1 MHVTLRAGANN
12 VTLRIRD
19 DGPGFDMKALP
30 RTRRGMGLATMRERA
45 QEIGARLDIR
55 TRAGARHDGHRDGPI
70 DLMNKGIRLL
80 IVDDHSVVRE
90 GLRAFLRLQDG
101 IDVVGEAGG
110 ADEAIAVASTSSPD
124 VMLLDLVMPGGDGVG
139 AIRRLLEVAPGVRV
153 LVLTSFA
160 DDAQI
165 FAAIAAGA
173 AGYLL
178 KNVDPQALADGIRDV
193 YAGRPAL
200 DPSVAARLMH
210 RSGGSHAA
218 HGDLTARER
227 DVLRLVVEGL
237 ANKQIAQRLGIGEKT
252 IKTHV
257 SRVLA
262 KLGVEDRTQAAVLAI
277 REGLVD

>member
-1 MHVTLRAGANN
+1 VS
-12 VTLRIRD
+12 
-19 DGPGFDMKALP
+19 PP
-30 RTRRGMGLATMRERA
+30 
-45 QEIGARLDIR
+45 
-55 TRAGARHDGHRDGPI
+55 
-70 DLMNKGIRLL
+70 IRLV

-101 IDVVGEAGG
+101 IEVVGEAAGP
-110 ADEAIAVASTSSPD
+110 DEAVRVAEESLPD
-124 VMLLDLVMPGGDGVG
+124 VVLLDLAMPEGDGIG
-139 AIRRLLEVAPGVRV
+139 AIRRLLEVAPHTRV

-178 KNVDPQALADGIRDV
+178 KDVDPGALADGIRDV
-193 YAGRPAL
+193 HAGRPAL
-200 DPSVAARLMH
+200 HPSVAARLMH
-210 RSGGSHAA
+210 RSRAPRA
-218 HGDLTARER
+218 DRTDLTARER

-262 KLGVEDRTQAAVLAI
+262 KLGVADRTQAAVLAI

>member
-1 MHVTLRAGANN
+1 
-12 VTLRIRD
+12 
-19 DGPGFDMKALP
+19 
-30 RTRRGMGLATMRERA
+30 
-45 QEIGARLDIR
+45 
-55 TRAGARHDGHRDGPI
+55 
-70 DLMNKGIRLL
+70 MNAPIRLL
-80 IVDDHSVVRE
+80 IVDDHSVVRQ

-101 IDVVGEAGG
+101 IEVIGEA
-110 ADEAIAVASTSSPD
+110 ADGEEAVRVARTSRPD
-124 VMLLDLVMPGGDGVG
+124 VILLDLVMPDGGGVG

-178 KNVDPQALADGIRDV
+178 KDIDPQALADGIREV
-193 YAGRPAL
+193 HAGRPAL
-200 DPSVAARLMH
+200 HPAVAARLMH
-210 RSGGSHAA
+210 RNRSPSPA
-218 HGDLTARER
+218 HTELTRRER

-237 ANKQIAQRLGIGEKT
+237 PNKQIAQRLGIGEKT

-262 KLGVEDRTQAAVLAI
+262 KLGVADRTQAAVLAI

>member
-1 MHVTLRAGANN
+1 
-12 VTLRIRD
+12 
-19 DGPGFDMKALP
+19 
-30 RTRRGMGLATMRERA
+30 
-45 QEIGARLDIR
+45 
-55 TRAGARHDGHRDGPI
+55 
-70 DLMNKGIRLL
+70 MNAPIRLL

-101 IDVVGEAGG
+101 IDVVGEAAG
-110 ADEAIAVASTSSPD
+110 ADDAIRVAGEVSPD
-124 VMLLDLVMPGGDGVG
+124 VVLLDLVMPQGDGIG
-139 AIRRLLEVAPGVRV
+139 AIRRLLEVAPGAHV

-160 DDAQI
+160 DDSQI

-178 KNVDPQALADGIRDV
+178 KDVDPQALADGIRDV

-200 DPSVAARLMH
+200 DASVAARLMH
-210 RSGGSHAA
+210 RSGSPRQA
-218 HGDLTARER
+218 HSDLTARER
-227 DVLRLVVEGL
+227 DVLRLIVEGL

>member
-1 MHVTLRAGANN
+1 VSEA
-12 VTLRIRD
+12 
-19 DGPGFDMKALP
+19 
-30 RTRRGMGLATMRERA
+30 
-45 QEIGARLDIR
+45 
-55 TRAGARHDGHRDGPI
+55 
-70 DLMNKGIRLL
+70 IRLL

-90 GLRAFLRLQDG
+90 GLRAFLRTQDG
-101 IDVVGEAGG
+101 IEVVGEAAG
-110 ADEAIAVASTSSPD
+110 AEEAIRVAATVAPD
-124 VMLLDLVMPGGDGVG
+124 VILLDLVMPEGDGIG

-178 KNVDPQALADGIRDV
+178 KDIDPEALADGIRDV
-193 YAGRPAL
+193 HAGRPAL
-200 DPSVAARLMH
+200 HPSVATRLMH
-210 RSGGSHAA
+210 RSGSGALRHSE
-218 HGDLTARER
+218 LTAREHE
-227 DVLRLVVEGL
+227 VLRLVVEGL

-262 KLGVEDRTQAAVLAI
+262 KLGVTDRTQAAVLAI

>member
-1 MHVTLRAGANN
+1 MT
-12 VTLRIRD
+12 D
-19 DGPGFDMKALP
+19 S
-30 RTRRGMGLATMRERA
+30 
-45 QEIGARLDIR
+45 
-55 TRAGARHDGHRDGPI
+55 
-70 DLMNKGIRLL
+70 IRLL

-90 GLRAFLRLQDG
+90 GLRAFLRLQEG

-110 ADEAIAVASTSSPD
+110 ADEAITVAGASSPD
-124 VMLLDLVMPGGDGVG
+124 VILLDLVMPGGDGIG

-165 FAAIAAGA
+165 FAAVAAGA

-200 DPSVAARLMH
+200 DPSVASRLMH
-210 RSGGSHAA
+210 RGGASPTA

>member
-1 MHVTLRAGANN
+1 MSA
-12 VTLRIRD
+12 
-19 DGPGFDMKALP
+19 P
-30 RTRRGMGLATMRERA
+30 
-45 QEIGARLDIR
+45 
-55 TRAGARHDGHRDGPI
+55 
-70 DLMNKGIRLL
+70 IRLL

-101 IDVVGEAGG
+101 IEVVGEAAG
-110 ADEAIAVASTSSPD
+110 ADEAITVASTSAPD
-124 VMLLDLVMPGGDGVG
+124 VILLDLVMPRGDGIG
-139 AIRRLLEVAPGVRV
+139 AVRRLLEVAPDVRV

-165 FAAIAAGA
+165 FAAMAAGA

-178 KNVDPQALADGIRDV
+178 KDVDPQALADGIRDV
-193 YAGRPAL
+193 HAGRPAL
-200 DPSVAARLMH
+200 HPSVAARLM
-210 RSGGSHAA
+210 RRGGSQRPTHS
-218 HGDLTARER
+218 DLTARER
-227 DVLRLVVEGL
+227 DVLALVVEGL

>member
-1 MHVTLRAGANN
+1 MSA
-12 VTLRIRD
+12 
-19 DGPGFDMKALP
+19 P
-30 RTRRGMGLATMRERA
+30 
-45 QEIGARLDIR
+45 
-55 TRAGARHDGHRDGPI
+55 
-70 DLMNKGIRLL
+70 IRLV

-101 IDVVGEAGG
+101 IDVVGEAAT
-110 ADEAIAVASTSSPD
+110 ADEAIQVAAALSPD
-124 VMLLDLVMPGGDGVG
+124 VVLLDLVMPGGDGIG
-139 AIRRLLEVAPGVRV
+139 AIRRVIEGAPAARV

-165 FAAIAAGA
+165 FAAMAAGA

-178 KNVDPQALADGIRDV
+178 KDVDPQALADGIRDV
-193 YAGRPAL
+193 HEGRPAL
-200 DPSVAARLMH
+200 HPSVAARLMRRGDPREDAH
-210 RSGGSHAA
+210 SGM
-218 HGDLTARER
+218 TPRER
-227 DVLRLVVEGL
+227 DVLRLIVEGL

-252 IKTHV
+252 VKTHV

>member
-1 MHVTLRAGANN
+1 
-12 VTLRIRD
+12 
-19 DGPGFDMKALP
+19 
-30 RTRRGMGLATMRERA
+30 
-45 QEIGARLDIR
+45 
-55 TRAGARHDGHRDGPI
+55 
-70 DLMNKGIRLL
+70 
-80 IVDDHSVVRE
+80 
-90 GLRAFLRLQDG
+90 
-101 IDVVGEAGG
+101 
-110 ADEAIAVASTSSPD
+110 
-124 VMLLDLVMPGGDGVG
+124 MPGGDGIG

-165 FAAIAAGA
+165 FAAFAAGA

-178 KNVDPQALADGIRDV
+178 KDVDPQALADGIRDV
-193 YAGRPAL
+193 HAGRPAL
-200 DPSVAARLMH
+200 DPSVAARLM
-210 RSGGSHAA
+210 RRGGSPQPA

>member
-1 MHVTLRAGANN
+1 
-12 VTLRIRD
+12 
-19 DGPGFDMKALP
+19 
-30 RTRRGMGLATMRERA
+30 
-45 QEIGARLDIR
+45 
-55 TRAGARHDGHRDGPI
+55 
-70 DLMNKGIRLL
+70 MNEPIRLL

-101 IDVVGEAGG
+101 IEVVGEAASAG
-110 ADEAIAVASTSSPD
+110 EAVSVAATSSPD
-124 VMLLDLVMPGGDGVG
+124 VVLLDLVMPEGDGIG

-178 KNVDPQALADGIRDV
+178 KDVDPQALADGIRDV
-193 YAGRPAL
+193 HAGRPAL
-200 DPSVAARLMH
+200 HASVAARLMR
-210 RSGGSHAA
+210 RSGSPRPTSDH
-218 HGDLTARER
+218 LTPRER

-262 KLGVEDRTQAAVLAI
+262 KLGVTDRTQAAVLAI